1 MKYCIFKEHWSRFP
15 STKMGEKKNLNA
27 STKAVL
33 LEFNIVFFLANAT
46 VRVSGGA
53 FEFAASY

>member
-1 MKYCIFKEHWSRFP
+1 
-15 STKMGEKKNLNA
+15 MGEKKNLNA